1 MKKKCGTHEQY
12 EGIYSLSVSAP
23 QTNTKPKILPKILF
37 SPYGES
43 LHNHNSL
50 HTFNNSYLLKVFF
63 LDGLVSL
70 IV

>member
-23 QTNTKPKILPKILF
+23 QTNTKPKILF

-43 LHNHNSL
+43 LHNHNSQ
-50 HTFNNSYLLKVFF
+50 KKM
-63 LDGLVSL
+63 DK
-70 IV
+70 

>member
-43 LHNHNSL
+43 LHNHNSQ
-50 HTFNNSYLLKVFF
+50 KKKKP
-63 LDGLVSL
+63 
-70 IV
+70 II